1 MIGFIVFIFGA
12 CFGSFANVCIYR
24 LPRGKSIVY
33 PPSFCPKCKTPIK
46 WYDNIPILS
55 FFILGG
61 KCRKCGK
68 KISIR
73 YPIVEFIM
81 GLLTFLLY
89 KKFSISAPFFIYF
102 IFSLGLVIVSFIDW
116 DTYTIPDS
124 IDIPG
129 IVIGLLAALFIPGM
143 FIGQFSVLSRFLYSF
158 WGAILGVAVIG
169 FFAIAGKLIWKK
181 DAMGG
186 GDIKLIA
193 MIGAF
198 LGWKSIFLSI
208 FFGSIL
214 GTVISMIL
222 ILIKKKKWDDYV
234 PFGPYLSLGAVVSMF
249 LKGLYF
255 LGFFIH

>member
-1 MIGFIVFIFGA
+1 MIGFIIFIIGA
-12 CFGSFANVCIYR
+12 CLGSFANVCIYR
-24 LPRGKSIVY
+24 IPRGKSIVF
-33 PPSFCPKCKTPIK
+33 PPSSCPKCKKPIK
-46 WYDNIPILS
+46 WHDNIPVLS
-55 FFILGG
+55 FFILRG
-61 KCRKCGK
+61 KCRNCGK
-68 KISIR
+68 KISSR

-81 GLLTFLLY
+81 GLLAFLLY
-89 KKFSISAPFFIYF
+89 EKFSISAPFLIYF
-102 IFSLGLVIVSFIDW
+102 IFVLALVIVSFIDW

-129 IVIGLLAALFIPGM
+129 IPAGILAMTFIPGM
-143 FIGQFSVLSRFLYSF
+143 FIGNSSIITRFFYSF
-158 WGAILGVAVIG
+158 GGAVLGVAVIG

-193 MIGAF
+193 MLGAF
-198 LGWKSIFLSI
+198 LGWRSIFLSI

-214 GTVISMIL
+214 GTLISMVL

-234 PFGPYLSLGAVVSMF
+234 PFGPYLSLGAIIAVF
-249 LKGLYF
+249 LKGFYF